1 MAADKVMGK
10 QKSCVYK
17 DFVHGGKNKMFG
29 QSGVGPQEA
38 GGTGAT
44 TRHGP
49 SGSFLNSVKG
59 GSGRMTGKKVTA
71 VKPA

>member
-17 DFVHGGKNKMFG
+17 DFVRGGSNHMAGKG
-29 QSGVGPQEA
+29 GVGPQEP
-38 GGTGAT
+38 GVTAT
-44 TRHGP
+44 TQHSS